1 MAENTTFRFLGGLLR
16 NPKHIGAIAPSSEK
30 LAMAMVEGLEL
41 HPGELIIELGPGT
54 GAFTKQISKIIPEGA
69 SYLGIERD
77 PKFVRLL
84 QKRYP
89 HLTFVNGNAENLC
102 DLRNGYNSMKTRVII
117 SGLPFS
123 IQVGEVRD
131 NIIDGID
138 KLMTHGAVF
147 RTMQYLH
154 AYPIPSATRFRR
166 RMTEVFGDFHR
177 SKVIIPNLPPAFVL
191 TWKR

>member
-1 MAENTTFRFLGGLLR
+1 
-16 NPKHIGAIAPSSEK
+16 
-30 LAMAMVEGLEL
+30 MVKGLEL

-54 GAFTKQISKIIPEGA
+54 GAFTNQISRMIPEGA

-84 QKRYP
+84 QKRFP
-89 HLTFVNGNAENLC
+89 HLTFVNGNAENLFE
-102 DLRNGYNSMKTRVII
+102 LRNGYSSLRTRVII

-131 NIIDGID
+131 NIIEGID
-138 KLMTHGAVF
+138 QLMTPGSVF

-154 AYPIPSATRFRR
+154 AYPIPSAKRFRR
-166 RMTEVFGDFHR
+166 RMTDVFGNFHR
-177 SKVIIPNLPPAFVL
+177 SKVIIPNLPPPFLL
-191 TWKR
+191 TCQR

>member
-1 MAENTTFRFLGGLLR
+1 MAENSTFRFLGGLLR

-30 LAMAMVEGLEL
+30 LAMAMVKDLKL
-41 HPGELIIELGPGT
+41 HQGELLIELGPGT

-84 QKRYP
+84 QKKYP
-89 HLTFVNGNAENLC
+89 DLTFVNGNAENLY
-102 DLRNGYNSMKTRVII
+102 DLRNGFSSMKTRVII

-138 KLMTHGAVF
+138 KLMTDGSIF

-154 AYPIPSATRFRR
+154 AYPIPSAKKFRR
-166 RMTEVFGDFHR
+166 KMDEIFGDFHR